1 MLYHNVRIMWH
12 SLRFI
17 DPAAAVGAAAFLT
30 WYGYGGSHPPPEDF
44 RSALQFFAVSFVI
57 IFTVLAE
64 RLRLYVAR
72 RTESIVRELF
82 DVAEVGLYACCIAAA
97 LTEMWGGGLP
107 SYSYIQALAAVL
119 FVLPTLR
126 LAMRFTIRRLRRRG
140 DDYRRWLL
148 VGHNERS
155 VDLARTILAN
165 PHFGVV
171 IEEIVDLASEE
182 ASASADWRKF
192 AADPPAGMRLSVVE
206 GVEQIHAIMAER
218 VIDEVVVTLPV
229 RSQYDTVNRI
239 LEMCCSAGIS
249 VRVRPQT
256 FDILG
261 FATELSHV
269 GKIPMLTHYNG
280 PSNYPQLVLKRVIDV
295 AGAFAGLVVLA
306 PVFAA
311 IAAAIKLD
319 SRGPVFFRQ
328 TRVGL
333 HGRHFELVKFRSMVK
348 DASAQ
353 REELAADNQRDGTA
367 FKIRNDARI
376 TAMGRW
382 LRRYHLDEFPQLWN
396 VLVGDMSLVG
406 PRPLPVKEA
415 HGNEW
420 WQRRRLS
427 MPPGL
432 TCIWQVEDD
441 PQIPFHEWMALDMDY
456 IDRWSIWLDLKLIA
470 LTFQTVLRG
479 KGW

>member
-17 DPAAAVGAAAFLT
+17 DAGVAVAAACLLA
-30 WYGYGGSHPPPEDF
+30 WYGYPGSRPPSPVFQEG
-44 RSALQFFAVSFVI
+44 LQFYAVALLIAFL
-57 IFTVLAE
+57 VLAQ
-64 RLRLYVAR
+64 RLHIYVAR
-72 RTESIVRELF
+72 RTEGIVHELF
-82 DVAEVGLYACCIAAA
+82 DVTEVGLYACCVAAA
-97 LTEMWGGGLP
+97 VTEIWGGGLP
-107 SYSYIQALAAVL
+107 SYSYLQALAGVL
-119 FVLPTLR
+119 FVLPAMR
-126 LAMRFTIRRLRRRG
+126 IAMRFIIRRLRRRG
-140 DDYRRWLL
+140 DDYRRWII

-155 VDLARTILAN
+155 ASLAKTILAN

-171 IEEIVDLASEE
+171 IEEIIDLGGDEGASSPER
-182 ASASADWRKF
+182 RKF
-192 AADPPAGMRLSVVE
+192 DADPPPGVKLRMIDS
-206 GVEQIHAIMAER
+206 VEQIRNIVAER

-229 RSQYDTVNRI
+229 RSHYDAVNRI
-239 LEMCCSAGIS
+239 LEICCGAGIS

-261 FATELSHV
+261 YATEVSHV

-280 PSNYPQLVLKRVIDV
+280 PSNYPQLVLKRAIDV
-295 AGAFAGLVVLA
+295 VGAGAGLVLMA
-306 PVFAA
+306 PLFAVIA
-311 IAAAIKLD
+311 IAVKAT
-319 SRGPVFFRQ
+319 SPGPVFFRQ

-333 HGRHFELVKFRSMVK
+333 HGRHFQLVKFRSMVK
-348 DASAQ
+348 DAPAH
-353 REELAADNQRDGTA
+353 RERLATENERDGAA

-376 TAMGRW
+376 TPIGRW
-382 LRRYHLDEFPQLWN
+382 LRKYHLDEFPQLWN

-432 TCIWQVEDD
+432 TCLWQVEDD
-441 PQIPFHEWMALDMDY
+441 PLIPFHDWMALDMAY
-456 IDRWSIWLDLKLIA
+456 IDKWSIWLDLKLIA
-470 LTFQTVLRG
+470 LTFGTVLRG